1 MRPGM
6 IPKLRLDALTDGV
19 FAVVMTLLVLEL
31 RLPESFHPGSGV
43 DLLHR
48 LGELASQAV
57 IYALSFYVLS
67 LRWIA
72 LVRMAPRGEE
82 VADGYTKWALA
93 HLLLITF
100 VPFTTSIM
108 GRHTALAP
116 AVWLY
121 AANTILLAL
130 VAMRMAELANVEDDA
145 RRAEYRIGLITLI
158 AASLLAALV
167 SLVAPKWAMLAYL
180 INLLDGPLRRWLR
193 LRT

>member
-1 MRPGM
+1 M

-31 RLPESFHPGSGV
+31 RLPESFHPGSGA

-48 LGELASQAV
+48 LGELAPQV
-57 IYALSFYVLS
+57 LIYALSFYVLS
-67 LRWIA
+67 VRWVT
-72 LVRMAPRGEE
+72 LVQMAPRGEE
-82 VADGYTKWALA
+82 VAEGYTRWALL

-121 AANTILLAL
+121 AANTILFAL
-130 VAMRMAELANVEDDA
+130 VAMRMTQLANIEDDT
-145 RRAEYRIGLITLI
+145 RRMDYHIGLGTLI
-158 AASLLAALV
+158 AASVLAILV

-180 INLLDGPLRRWLR
+180 FNLLDTPLRWWLR
-193 LRT
+193 RRSSV